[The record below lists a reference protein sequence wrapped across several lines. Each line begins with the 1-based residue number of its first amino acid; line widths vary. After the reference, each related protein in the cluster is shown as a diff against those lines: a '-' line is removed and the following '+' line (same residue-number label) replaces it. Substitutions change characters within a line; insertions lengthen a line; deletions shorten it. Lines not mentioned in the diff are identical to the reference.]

1 MKQTMKNAVHIE
13 GLVYQHDLKKKVS
26 GPNSKNPNTPFING
40 TLDIATDD
48 ALTNIVQV
56 HFSYVTPTTKNGNP
70 NNTYEVLKNIAD
82 DVVGNVMAN
91 GADKAGR
98 VRIDTSI
105 GVNDFYTNRGGKDE
119 LVSAKRNEGG
129 FVHYANNDMNPDEK
143 ARNTF
148 ECDIVLTNVIDVDPN
163 EEAQTEGHVILRGYV
178 FGYGNTLIPVDFIA
192 NNPVAMDYFR
202 NLEAT
207 PNTPVFTRVKGRQI
221 SQTIVTKVTE
231 ESAFGEPSV
240 REVRKNR
247 KAHVVYWAQTEPYL
261 WDDESTITASE
272 LTELKAAREVHL
284 AAVKKNQEEYAANKG
299 NAIPEAPA
307 ASASIAAAA
316 KAGFNF

>member
-82 DVVGNVMAN
+82 NVVGNVMAN
-91 GADKAGR
+91 GADKAGK

-240 REVRKNR
+240 KEVRKNR
-247 KAHVVYWAQTEPYL
+247 KAHVVYWAQSEPYL

-272 LTELKAAREVHL
+272 LTEMKAPREVHL

-299 NAIPEAPA
+299 NAIPTAPA

>member
-82 DVVGNVMAN
+82 NVVGNVMAN
-91 GADKAGR
+91 GADKAGK

-105 GVNDFYTNRGGKDE
+105 GVNDFYTNRNGKEE

-129 FVHYANNDMNPDEK
+129 FIHYATNDMNPDEK

-148 ECDIVLTNVIDVDPN
+148 ECDILLTNVIDVDPN
-163 EEAQTEGHVILRGYV
+163 EEAQTEGHVILRGFV
-178 FGYGNTLIPVDFIA
+178 FGYGNTLVPVDFIA

-231 ESAFGEPSV
+231 ESAFGDPSV

-247 KAHVVYWAQTEPYL
+247 KAHVVYWAQSEPYL

-272 LTELKAAREVHL
+272 LTEMKAAREVHL

-299 NAIPEAPA
+299 NAIPTAPA

>member
-1 MKQTMKNAVHIE
+1 MKQTMKNAVHLE
-13 GLVYQHDLKKKVS
+13 GLVYQHDLKKKTS

-48 ALTNIVQV
+48 ALTNIVQI
-56 HFSYVTPTTKNGNP
+56 HFSYVTPTTKKGNP
-70 NNTYEVLKNIAD
+70 NPTYEVLSNIVDKN
-82 DVVGNVMAN
+82 VGSVMEH
-91 GADKAGR
+91 GADKAGK

-105 GVNDFYTNRGGKDE
+105 GVNDFYTSRNGKEE

-129 FVHYANNDMNPDEK
+129 FIHLANADMNPDEK

-148 ECDIVLTNVIDVDPN
+148 ECDIVLTNVIDVDGN
-163 EEAQTEGHVILRGYV
+163 EEAQIENHVILRGFV
-178 FGYGNTLIPVDFIA
+178 FGFGNTLVPVDFIA

-221 SQTIVTKVTE
+221 SQTIVTKTVE

-240 REVRKNR
+240 KEVRKNR
-247 KAHVVYWAQTEPYL
+247 KAHVVFWAQSEPYL
-261 WDDESTITASE
+261 WDDESTITAKD
-272 LTELKAAREVHL
+272 LTDLKAAREVHL
-284 AAVKKNQEEYAANKG
+284 ATVKKNQEEYNANKG
-299 NAIPEAPA
+299 NAIPA
-307 ASASIAAAA
+307 ASPAIASAA

>member
-1 MKQTMKNAVHIE
+1 MKQNMKNAVHIE

-40 TLDIATDD
+40 TIDIATDD
-48 ALTNIVQV
+48 ALTNIVQI
-56 HFSYVTPTTKNGNP
+56 HYSYVTPTTKKGNP
-70 NNTYEVLKNIAD
+70 NPTYELLNNIVEG
-82 DVVGNVMAN
+82 VVGSVMAH
-91 GADKAGR
+91 GADKAGK
-98 VRIDTSI
+98 VRIDTAI
-105 GVNDFYTNRGGKDE
+105 GVNDFYTDRNGKTE

-129 FVHYANNDMNPDEK
+129 FIHLATADMNADEK

-148 ECDIVLTNVIDVDPN
+148 ECDIVLTNVIDVDAN
-163 EEAQTEGHVILRGYV
+163 EEANTEAHVILRGFV
-178 FGYGNTLIPVDFIA
+178 FGFGNALVPVDFIA

-221 SQTIVTKVTE
+221 SQTIVTKTVE

-240 REVRKNR
+240 KEVRKNR
-247 KAHVVYWAQTEPYL
+247 KAHVVFWAQSEPYL
-261 WDDESTITASE
+261 WDDESTITAKD
-272 LTELKAAREVHL
+272 LTDLKAARDLHL
-284 AAVKKNQEEYAANKG
+284 ATVRKNQEEYAANKG
-299 NAIPEAPA
+299 NAIPA
-307 ASASIAAAA
+307 ASAAVAAAA

>member
-82 DVVGNVMAN
+82 NVVGNVMAN
-91 GADKAGR
+91 GADKAGK

-105 GVNDFYTNRGGKDE
+105 GVNDFYTNRNGKDE

-247 KAHVVYWAQTEPYL
+247 KAHVVYWAQSEPYL

-272 LTELKAAREVHL
+272 LTEMKAAREVHL

-299 NAIPEAPA
+299 NAIPTAPA

>member
-82 DVVGNVMAN
+82 NVVGNVMAN

>member
-1 MKQTMKNAVHIE
+1 MKQTMENAVHIE

-26 GPNSKNPNTPFING
+26 GPKSKNPNTPFING

-82 DVVGNVMAN
+82 NVVGNVMAN
-91 GADKAGR
+91 GADKAGK

-240 REVRKNR
+240 KEVRKNR

-299 NAIPEAPA
+299 NAIPTAPA

-316 KAGFNF
+316 RAGFNF

>member
-82 DVVGNVMAN
+82 NVVGNVMAN
-91 GADKAGR
+91 GADKAGK

-247 KAHVVYWAQTEPYL
+247 KAHVVYWAQSEPYL

-299 NAIPEAPA
+299 NAIPTAPA

>member
-1 MKQTMKNAVHIE
+1 MKTAVLLE
-13 GLVYQHDLKKKVS
+13 GLVYQHDLKKKTS

-56 HFSYVTPTTKNGNP
+56 HFSYVTPNTKKGNP
-70 NNTYEVLKNIAD
+70 NPTYEVLSNIVDKN
-82 DVVGNVMAN
+82 VGSVMEH
-91 GADKAGR
+91 GADKAGK

-105 GVNDFYTNRGGKDE
+105 GVNDFYTSRNGKEE

-129 FVHYANNDMNPDEK
+129 FIHLANADMNPDEK

-148 ECDIVLTNVIDVDPN
+148 ECDIVLTNVIDVDGN
-163 EEAQTEGHVILRGYV
+163 EEAQIENHVILRGFV
-178 FGYGNTLIPVDFIA
+178 FGFGNTLVPVDFIA

-221 SQTIVTKVTE
+221 SQTIVTKTVE

-240 REVRKNR
+240 KEVRKSR
-247 KAHVVYWAQTEPYL
+247 KAHVVFWAQSEPYL
-261 WDDESTITASE
+261 LDD
-272 LTELKAAREVHL
+272 
-284 AAVKKNQEEYAANKG
+284 
-299 NAIPEAPA
+299 
-307 ASASIAAAA
+307 
-316 KAGFNF
+316 

>member
-1 MKQTMKNAVHIE
+1 MKQNMKNAVHIE

-40 TLDIATDD
+40 TIDIATDD
-48 ALTNIVQV
+48 ALTNIVQI
-56 HFSYVTPTTKNGNP
+56 HYSYVTPTTKKGNP
-70 NNTYEVLKNIAD
+70 NPTYELLNNIVEG
-82 DVVGNVMAN
+82 VVGSVMAH
-91 GADKAGR
+91 GADKAGK
-98 VRIDTSI
+98 VRIDTAI
-105 GVNDFYTNRGGKDE
+105 GVNDFYTDRNGKSE

-129 FVHYANNDMNPDEK
+129 FIHLATADMNADEK

-148 ECDIVLTNVIDVDPN
+148 ECDIVLTNVIDVDAN
-163 EEAQTEGHVILRGYV
+163 EEANTEAHVILRGFV
-178 FGYGNTLIPVDFIA
+178 FGFGNALVPVDFIA

-221 SQTIVTKVTE
+221 SQTIVTKTVE

-240 REVRKNR
+240 KEVRKNR
-247 KAHVVYWAQTEPYL
+247 KAHVVFWAQSEPYL
-261 WDDESTITASE
+261 WDDESTITAKD
-272 LTELKAAREVHL
+272 LTDLKAARDLHL
-284 AAVKKNQEEYAANKG
+284 ATVKKSQEEYAANKG
-299 NAIPEAPA
+299 NAIPA
-307 ASASIAAAA
+307 ASAAVAAAA

>member
-82 DVVGNVMAN
+82 NVVGNVMAN
-91 GADKAGR
+91 GADKAGK

-105 GVNDFYTNRGGKDE
+105 GVNDFYTSRGGKDE

-129 FVHYANNDMNPDEK
+129 FIHYANNDMNPDEK

-240 REVRKNR
+240 KEVRKNR

-299 NAIPEAPA
+299 NAIPTAPA

>member
-26 GPNSKNPNTPFING
+26 GPTSKNPNTPFING

-82 DVVGNVMAN
+82 NVVGNVMAN
-91 GADKAGR
+91 GADKAGK

-105 GVNDFYTNRGGKDE
+105 GVNDFYTSRGGKDE
-119 LVSAKRNEGG
+119 LVSTKRNEGG

-240 REVRKNR
+240 KEVRKNR

-284 AAVKKNQEEYAANKG
+284 AAVKKNQEEYAANKD
-299 NAIPEAPA
+299 NAIPTAPA

>member
-26 GPNSKNPNTPFING
+26 GPTSKNPNTPFING

-82 DVVGNVMAN
+82 NVVGNVMAN
-91 GADKAGR
+91 GADKAGK

-105 GVNDFYTNRGGKDE
+105 GVNDFYTNRNGKDE

-129 FVHYANNDMNPDEK
+129 FVHYAANDMNPDEK

-148 ECDIVLTNVIDVDPN
+148 ECDILLTNVIDVDPN
-163 EEAQTEGHVILRGYV
+163 EEAQTEGHVILRGFV
-178 FGYGNTLIPVDFIA
+178 FGYGNTLVPVDFIA

-240 REVRKNR
+240 KEVRKNR

-261 WDDESTITASE
+261 WDDESTITANE
-272 LTELKAAREVHL
+272 LTEMKAAREVHL
-284 AAVKKNQEEYAANKG
+284 AAVKKSQEEYAANKG
-299 NAIPEAPA
+299 NAIPTAPA

>member
-82 DVVGNVMAN
+82 NVVGNVMAN
-91 GADKAGR
+91 GADKAGK

-105 GVNDFYTNRGGKDE
+105 GVNDFYTNRNGKDE

-240 REVRKNR
+240 KEVRKNR

-299 NAIPEAPA
+299 NAIPTAPA

>member
-82 DVVGNVMAN
+82 NVVGNVMAN
-91 GADKAGR
+91 GADKAGK

-299 NAIPEAPA
+299 NAIPTAPA

>member
-26 GPNSKNPNTPFING
+26 GPTSKNPNTPFING

-82 DVVGNVMAN
+82 NVVGNVMAN
-91 GADKAGR
+91 GADKAGK

-105 GVNDFYTNRGGKDE
+105 GVNDFYTNRNGKDE

-129 FVHYANNDMNPDEK
+129 FVHYAANDMNPDEK

-148 ECDIVLTNVIDVDPN
+148 ECDILLTNVIDVDPN
-163 EEAQTEGHVILRGYV
+163 EEAQTEGHVILRGFV
-178 FGYGNTLIPVDFIA
+178 FGYGNTLVPVDFIA

-240 REVRKNR
+240 KEVRKNR

-261 WDDESTITASE
+261 WDDESTIAANE
-272 LTELKAAREVHL
+272 LTEMKAAREVHL
-284 AAVKKNQEEYAANKG
+284 AAVKKSQEEYAANKG
-299 NAIPEAPA
+299 NAIPTAPA

>member
-1 MKQTMKNAVHIE
+1 MKQNMKNAVHIE

-40 TLDIATDD
+40 TIDIATDD
-48 ALTNIVQV
+48 ALTNIVQI
-56 HFSYVTPTTKNGNP
+56 HYSYVTPTTKKGNP
-70 NNTYEVLKNIAD
+70 NPTYELLNNIVEG
-82 DVVGNVMAN
+82 VVGSVMAH
-91 GADKAGR
+91 GADKAGK
-98 VRIDTSI
+98 VRIDTAI
-105 GVNDFYTNRGGKDE
+105 GVNDFYTDRNGKSE

-129 FVHYANNDMNPDEK
+129 FIHLATADMNTDEK

-148 ECDIVLTNVIDVDPN
+148 ECDIVLTNVIDVDAN
-163 EEAQTEGHVILRGYV
+163 EEANTEAHVILRGFV
-178 FGYGNTLIPVDFIA
+178 FGFGNALVPVDFIA

-221 SQTIVTKVTE
+221 SQTIVTKTVE

-240 REVRKNR
+240 KEVRKNR
-247 KAHVVYWAQTEPYL
+247 KAHVVFWAQSEPYL
-261 WDDESTITASE
+261 WDDESTITAKD
-272 LTELKAAREVHL
+272 LTDLKAARDLHL
-284 AAVKKNQEEYAANKG
+284 ATVKKSQEEYAANKG
-299 NAIPEAPA
+299 NAIPA
-307 ASASIAAAA
+307 ASAAVAAAA

>member
-82 DVVGNVMAN
+82 NVVGNVMAN
-91 GADKAGR
+91 GADKAGK

-105 GVNDFYTNRGGKDE
+105 GVNDFYTNRNGKDE

-299 NAIPEAPA
+299 NAIPTAPA

>member
-82 DVVGNVMAN
+82 NVVGNVMAN
-91 GADKAGR
+91 GADKAGK

-240 REVRKNR
+240 KEVRKNR

-299 NAIPEAPA
+299 NAIPTAPA

>member
-1 MKQTMKNAVHIE
+1 MKQNMKNAVHIE

-40 TLDIATDD
+40 TIDIATDD
-48 ALTNIVQV
+48 ALTNIVQI
-56 HFSYVTPTTKNGNP
+56 HYSYVTPNTKKGNP
-70 NNTYEVLKNIAD
+70 NPTYELLNNIVEG
-82 DVVGNVMAN
+82 VVGSVMAH
-91 GADKAGR
+91 GADKAGK
-98 VRIDTSI
+98 VRIDTAI
-105 GVNDFYTNRGGKDE
+105 GVNDFYTDRNGKTE

-129 FVHYANNDMNPDEK
+129 FIHLATADMNADEK

-148 ECDIVLTNVIDVDPN
+148 ECDIVLTNVIDVDAN
-163 EEAQTEGHVILRGYV
+163 EEANTEAHVILRGFV
-178 FGYGNTLIPVDFIA
+178 FGFGNALVPVDFIA

-221 SQTIVTKVTE
+221 SQTIVTKTVE

-240 REVRKNR
+240 KEVRKNR
-247 KAHVVYWAQTEPYL
+247 KAHVVFWAQSEPYL
-261 WDDESTITASE
+261 WDDESTITAKD
-272 LTELKAAREVHL
+272 LTDLKAARDLHL
-284 AAVKKNQEEYAANKG
+284 ATVRKNQEEYAANKG
-299 NAIPEAPA
+299 NAIPA
-307 ASASIAAAA
+307 ASAAVAAAA

>member
-1 MKQTMKNAVHIE
+1 MKQNMKNAVHIE

-40 TLDIATDD
+40 TIDIATDD
-48 ALTNIVQV
+48 ALTNIVQI
-56 HFSYVTPTTKNGNP
+56 HYSYVTPTTKKGNP
-70 NNTYEVLKNIAD
+70 NPTYELLNNIVEG
-82 DVVGNVMAN
+82 VVGSVMAH
-91 GADKAGR
+91 GADKAGK
-98 VRIDTSI
+98 VRIDTAI
-105 GVNDFYTNRGGKDE
+105 GVNDFYTDRNGKSE

-129 FVHYANNDMNPDEK
+129 FIHLATADMNADEK

-148 ECDIVLTNVIDVDPN
+148 ECDIVLTNVIDVDAN
-163 EEAQTEGHVILRGYV
+163 EEANTEAHVILRGFV
-178 FGYGNTLIPVDFIA
+178 FGFGNALVPVDFIA

-221 SQTIVTKVTE
+221 SQTIVTKTVE

-240 REVRKNR
+240 KEVRKNR
-247 KAHVVYWAQTEPYL
+247 KAHVVFWAQSEPYL
-261 WDDESTITASE
+261 WDDESTITAKD
-272 LTELKAAREVHL
+272 LTDLKAARDLHL
-284 AAVKKNQEEYAANKG
+284 ATVRKNQEEYAANKG
-299 NAIPEAPA
+299 NAIPA
-307 ASASIAAAA
+307 ASAAVAAAA